1 MLQRKKSS
9 YIEVKLVQN
18 SKYPEKIWKTFK
30 SLGLNAKE
38 GNTTKWYNS
47 ENNLSLFLTNPFIY
61 G

>member
-18 SKYPEKIWKTFK
+18 SKYLEEIWKTK

-38 GNTTKWYNS
+38 GSTTKV
-47 ENNLSLFLTNPFIY
+47 FLN
-61 G
+61 

>member
-18 SKYPEKIWKTFK
+18 SKYLEEIWKTK
-30 SLGLNAKE
+30 SLGLNAQE
-38 GNTTKWYNS
+38 GSNTKWYNS

>member
-18 SKYPEKIWKTFK
+18 SKYLEEIWKTK

-38 GNTTKWYNS
+38 GSTTKV
-47 ENNLSLFLTNPFIY
+47 FLNQDGTIQKIILVIF
-61 G
+61 

>member
-18 SKYPEKIWKTFK
+18 SKYLEEIWKTK

-38 GNTTKWYNS
+38 ASTTKV
-47 ENNLSLFLTNPFIY
+47 FLNQDGTIQKIILVFF
-61 G
+61 

>member
-18 SKYPEKIWKTFK
+18 SKYLEEIWKTK

-38 GNTTKWYNS
+38 GSTTKWYNS

>member
-30 SLGLNAKE
+30 SLGLNAKQ
-38 GNTTKWYNS
+38 GNIINV
-47 ENNLSLFLTNPFIY
+47 FLNQDGTIQKIILVFF
-61 G
+61 

>member
-18 SKYPEKIWKTFK
+18 SKYLEEIWKTK

-38 GNTTKWYNS
+38 GSTTKV
-47 ENNLSLFLTNPFIY
+47 FLNQDGTIQKIILVSF
-61 G
+61 

>member
-18 SKYPEKIWKTFK
+18 SKYPEKIWKTK

-38 GNTTKWYNS
+38 GSTTKV
-47 ENNLSLFLTNPFIY
+47 FLNQDGTIQKIILVFF
-61 G
+61 

>member
-18 SKYPEKIWKTFK
+18 SKYLEEIWKTK

-38 GNTTKWYNS
+38 GSTTKV
-47 ENNLSLFLTNPFIY
+47 FLNQDGTIQKIILVFF
-61 G
+61 

>member
-18 SKYPEKIWKTFK
+18 SKYPEEIWKTFK

-38 GNTTKWYNS
+38 GSTTKV
-47 ENNLSLFLTNPFIY
+47 FLNQDGTIQKIILVIF
-61 G
+61 

>member
-18 SKYPEKIWKTFK
+18 SKYLEEIWKTK

-38 GNTTKWYNS
+38 RSTTKV
-47 ENNLSLFLTNPFIY
+47 FLNQDGTIQKIILVFF
-61 G
+61 